1 MRTKSRPL
9 RLVRSDTTQ
18 GAAETSSADAA
29 GYLYPITEDS
39 GGATICSEKDVEGLN
54 LFADKQGKG
63 IWMGGGA
70 TRPWD
75 GAPSGGAAD
84 QDRRHYE
91 PPDQRCF
98 DCTVPGGCDKRH
110 PLCALK
116 PKDRGSM
123 RERRELFRRLYD
135 EGLSDGQISRE
146 MGLSRSAVAE
156 RRKRLGLAPNGRKK
170 EL

>member
-1 MRTKSRPL
+1 M
-9 RLVRSDTTQ
+9 
-18 GAAETSSADAA
+18 
-29 GYLYPITEDS
+29 
-39 GGATICSEKDVEGLN
+39 N

-75 GAPSGGAAD
+75 SAPSGGAAD

-123 RERRELFRRLYD
+123 RGRRELFRRLYD

-170 EL
+170 EP